1 MKLLSAL
8 LLLLVPLLAS
18 SQILDCSDI
27 SRQNPSSPSGVYT
40 IYPIGSTSGVQ
51 VYCDMDSHGGKW
63 TVFQRRM
70 DGSVNFYR
78 KWSDYKTGFGN
89 PAGEYWLGLDIL
101 YNLGRQKNFELMV
114 DMEDF
119 EGNTAYAHYSPFNV
133 GHELDGYPLYLP
145 SYIGGGAGD
154 TMTYL
159 HLHKFATFDH
169 YQHIGTENC
178 PEHFLGAFWFGPA
191 CQYGNPNGVYTWG
204 SEGTRYEVGVIWNSW
219 KGSMYSLKAISMK
232 IRPLE

>member
-18 SQILDCSDI
+18 SQILDCSDVYL
-27 SRQNPSSPSGVYT
+27 QNPSRPSGVYT

-70 DGSVNFYR
+70 DGSVSFYR
-78 KWSDYKTGFGN
+78 KWNDYKMGFGN
-89 PAGEYWLGLDIL
+89 PAGEYWLGLEKL
-101 YNLGRQKNFELMV
+101 HNLIRQKSYELVV

-119 EGNTAYAHYSPFNV
+119 EGNKAYAHYTSFSV
-133 GHELDGYPLYLP
+133 GPEWEGYPLYVAGF
-145 SYIGGGAGD
+145 IDGGAGD
-154 TMTYL
+154 TLTYL
-159 HLHKFATFDH
+159 HFHKFATFDY
-169 YQHIGTENC
+169 YQHIGSENC
-178 PEHFLGAFWFGPA
+178 PKHFLGAFWFGPA

-204 SEGTRYEVGVIWNSW
+204 SEGTRYEVGVIWDSW

-232 IRPLE
+232 IRPTE